1 MFESLVKQD
10 IAFFD
15 GTMTG
20 QLTSRMTND
29 VAAVVQPVRQIMN
42 TFLTSILR
50 LVGGLFM
57 CLFTSWKLTVLAAT
71 MIGPVVYLTGVYARW
86 SKQVNMSIRVSMADA
101 NAVSTEALRNIRTV
115 RSFGADLLEVTAFRQ
130 HMDTALKNGMKD
142 SYASAGVTAITQYVD
157 FAATI
162 LILWY
167 GGYAVLGYGQTDL
180 QIGNLITFNLYWN
193 MLNDT
198 ATTNLN
204 GMLNTLVKAAS
215 AAQRVF
221 EIIDL
226 EPDIPADQGEKG
238 MDEGPCS
245 ISFQEVKFFYPMRPD
260 AMVLNGLSFTVGA
273 GQTVAMVGKSGAGK
287 STLVG
292 LMLRFY
298 DPKGGDVL
306 LNGCPLTEYNLR
318 LYRKKVGVVSQDTQV
333 FCRSI
338 LDNLTYGLEGGDVPS
353 MEEIEKAAEAA
364 SANDFI
370 QQLDE
375 KYNSMIGEGGTR
387 LSGGQRQRVAIARA
401 LLRRPKLLLLD
412 EATSALDAEN
422 EGKVQKALDDL
433 VHSVHGNCSV
443 VLIAHR
449 LSTVIGG

>member
-1 MFESLVKQD
+1 MAAPPRHPRDDLETVSSTH
-10 IAFFD
+10 AA
-15 GTMTG
+15 T
-20 QLTSRMTND
+20 LTSH
-29 VAAVVQPVRQIMN
+29 A
-42 TFLTSILR
+42 
-50 LVGGLFM
+50 G
-57 CLFTSWKLTVLAAT
+57 
-71 MIGPVVYLTGVYARW
+71 
-86 SKQVNMSIRVSMADA
+86 QVNMSIRVSMADA

-180 QIGNLITFNLYWN
+180 QTLGTNGIGNLITFNLYWN
-193 MLNDT
+193 MLNT

-338 LDNLTYGLEGGDVPS
+338 LDNLTYGLEGGGDVLQACERAAEVQSCNEDCQWRCEMALGDVPS

-412 EATSALDAEN
+412 EAKTPVDAEN

-449 LSTVIGG
+449 LSTVIGGHRRNWSLDA